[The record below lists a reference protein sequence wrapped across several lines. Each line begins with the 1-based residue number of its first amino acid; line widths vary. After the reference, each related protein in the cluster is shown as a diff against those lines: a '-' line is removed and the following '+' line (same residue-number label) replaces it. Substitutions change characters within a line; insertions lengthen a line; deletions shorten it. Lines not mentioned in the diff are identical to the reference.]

1 MKTYTLA
8 QAARLL
14 GTGRNRLIGQLKSLG
29 IIDYQRLPAQRYI
42 DAGYFTVEL
51 RQHTGNPSWNNGRG
65 QLYSMALVTPAGVRW
80 LSQRLGISVRDMD
93 QPAPAASQLSI
104 AEGAIRLL
112 RMHIQTPTAV
122 DSATALA
129 VAEEALQLL
138 EEARS
143 KAA

>member
-14 GTGRNRLIGQLKSLG
+14 GTGRNRLIRELKHRG
-29 IIDYQRLPAQRYI
+29 ILDHNRVPAQRHI
-42 DAGYFTVEL
+42 DAGRFTTEL
-51 RQHTGNPSWNNGRG
+51 RQHTGNPLWNDGNG
-65 QLYSMALVTPAGVRW
+65 QLYTAALVTPKGLIW
-80 LSQRLGISVRDMD
+80 LAELLGKPV
-93 QPAPAASQLSI
+93 QLEHKQHQDVNRV
-104 AEGAIRLL
+104 AVEAIRLL

>member
-1 MKTYTLA
+1 MHNLTLA
-8 QAARLL
+8 RAAKLL
-14 GTGRNRLIGQLKSLG
+14 GIGRNRLIAQLKDKG

-51 RQHTGNPSWNNGRG
+51 RQHTGNPSWNNGKG
-65 QLYSMALVTPAGVRW
+65 QLYSMSLVTPSGLTWLGKQLDRNVRN
-80 LSQRLGISVRDMD
+80 MD
-93 QPAPAASQLSI
+93 QPPSTTAELRH

-122 DSATALA
+122 DSETALA
-129 VAEEALQLL
+129 VAEEALQRIK
-138 EEARS
+138 EARS